1 MGQAALLTA
10 TNISSAS
17 AIDRVYLDAMT
28 FGDEALKR
36 ELLQLFDR
44 QAEILLARMRT
55 SDAGTVATLAHT
67 LKGSAV
73 GIGAGAVAEAAA
85 ALEAAAAGSPRERAA
100 KLDALGAAVAAARGE
115 ITALLRA

>member
-28 FGDEALKR
+28 FGD